1 MGICADGKGGKR
13 VEGATIENRE
23 EQKDAIC
30 NLAEDQDRS
39 SSNSE
44 GDALFIFES
53 ASMKAEDKNMQV
65 IKA

>member
-1 MGICADGKGGKR
+1 M
-13 VEGATIENRE
+13 EGATIENRE

-30 NLAEDQDRS
+30 NLAKEQDRS

-53 ASMKAEDKNMQV
+53 ASKKAEGKKMQV